1 MTSFRRRPAAR
12 VLATGF
18 ASLGLLALAGCA
30 VESATAD
37 PSTDT
42 SGSTSPSPDS
52 SSSTYADG
60 TYTAEASY
68 QAPSGTETVTVELTI
83 ADDTVTAVT
92 VSQDSND
99 REAREFQERFASGI
113 AAQVVGKDVSS
124 LSVSRVSGSSLTSGG
139 FNAAVEQ
146 IRSQAA

>member
-1 MTSFRRRPAAR
+1 
-12 VLATGF
+12 
-18 ASLGLLALAGCA
+18 LLALAGCA
-30 VESATAD
+30 VDSANAD
-37 PSTDT
+37 TSTDT
-42 SGSTSPSPDS
+42 SGTASASPDS
-52 SSSTYADG
+52 SSGTYADG
-60 TYTAEASY
+60 TYTADASY

-83 ADDTVTAVT
+83 TDDTVTAVT
-92 VSQDSND
+92 VSQDSSD

-139 FNAAVEQ
+139 FNAAVEE